1 MKTQLN
7 VTHIFF
13 LSDLPKLPGKFTL
26 TKKREPPPFDVIKS
40 ILLPCSGQSSD
51 SPQVSVALPPN
62 SIQSVFHVEAAN
74 RIQ

>member
-7 VTHIFF
+7 VTHIFY
-13 LSDLPKLPGKFTL
+13 PN
-26 TKKREPPPFDVIKS
+26 KKREPPLFDVIKS

-74 RIQ
+74 KIQ